1 MVGRR
6 LFVWSDDRIVSP
18 FGRNQEDFLLARL
31 SCRLVWVMNLYFQA
45 FSARLARC
53 VAPALALA
61 VLGSTAACPNMGDI
75 MRLYGYTEIRP
86 PSKFFAPGTMVWVRS
101 SSPFSAGIICTE
113 SASLGSDFRPV
124 VSETAAMELKKA
136 TDRAFSIDAD
146 YLSLLRADARFSHVG
161 SVTVR
166 LERPVLFEVI
176 DTDIIKHHRNRS
188 AACRQAIA
196 MRRKAGYQVTM
207 IASALQADAT
217 YTIGWSHEVGGSV
230 GSSDETLAAL
240 ALELGAHNAQVH
252 ERTIT
257 AKGLFWGIKDD
268 AYMAQMSEPHMLLS
282 LGKHVRLLSAN
293 SVMFA
298 SEVPDV
304 AEEDEPMVSG
314 P

>member
-1 MVGRR
+1 
-6 LFVWSDDRIVSP
+6 
-18 FGRNQEDFLLARL
+18 
-31 SCRLVWVMNLYFQA
+31 
-45 FSARLARC
+45 
-53 VAPALALA
+53 
-61 VLGSTAACPNMGDI
+61 MGDI

-101 SSPFSAGIICTE
+101 AKPFSAGIICTE
-113 SASLGSDFRPV
+113 SASLGQDFKPV

-166 LERPVLFEVI
+166 LERPVLYEVI
-176 DTDIIKHHRNRS
+176 DTDIIKHQRNRS

-230 GSSDETLAAL
+230 GTAEDVLSAL
-240 ALELGAHNAQVH
+240 AVELGAHNAQVH

-282 LGKHVRLLSAN
+282 LGKHVRLVSPGK
-293 SVMFA
+293 VIFA
-298 SEVPDV
+298 SDQPDVPDD
-304 AEEDEPMVSG
+304 ANPSISG